1 MPSVTNYF
9 DLNKSYYILA
19 ANGPI
24 FSGSIRTHSFR
35 EPSSQ
40 MYSFKNGQ
48 TTGQYTTT
56 SLSTSTASPIPSNNP
71 QNYSV
76 STIKISW
83 KDNGDSTDI
92 VMTNSMANNNWF
104 AFGFSNDQSMVNIFI
119 INVIPYK
126 DLIINR

>member
-1 MPSVTNYF
+1 MIF
-9 DLNKSYYILA
+9 LNLIAFSIIIILNTKSC
-19 ANGPI
+19 
-24 FSGSIRTHSFR
+24 
-35 EPSSQ
+35 
-40 MYSFKNGQ
+40 
-48 TTGQYTTT
+48 
-56 SLSTSTASPIPSNNP
+56 SNNP

>member
-83 KDNGDSTDI
+83 KDNGD
-92 VMTNSMANNNWF
+92 WF